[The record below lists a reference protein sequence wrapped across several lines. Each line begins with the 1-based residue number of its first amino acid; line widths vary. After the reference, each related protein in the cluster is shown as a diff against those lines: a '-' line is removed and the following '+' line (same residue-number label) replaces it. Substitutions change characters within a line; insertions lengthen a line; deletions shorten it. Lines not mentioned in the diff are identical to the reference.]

1 MRRRKFIALVGGAI
15 LSAGT
20 SLSVG
25 AQAGGKVYRIG
36 YLACSSRRVPQIDDF
51 LQGLREVGYVEGQNI
66 AIDYQL
72 AAGQCERLYEMAAE
86 LVRLNV
92 DIIVAAGNMAAFPAK
107 RATTTTPIIVLGS
120 HNGVGTGIFESL
132 ARPGENITGIE
143 SLAPDID
150 AKRIEILRELLPQH
164 SRLALLYNPMDPG
177 AASHVESGQKAAE
190 VLSRTMTTIE
200 VRTPSGFDA
209 AFGEILRERPNAL
222 LVISDPVT
230 LFGRQLIVD
239 FVSQQG
245 LPTIYEFKVFAE
257 LGGLISYGP
266 SIGEMWKRGAYYVD
280 KIRKGAKPADL
291 PVEQPTRLEL
301 VINLKA
307 AKTLGI
313 TVPPSLIARADEVIE

>member
-1 MRRRKFIALVGGAI
+1 MRRRDFIGFVSSATIVRSLPARAQPATPVIGFLNIGSASSFAHLVDAFR
-15 LSAGT
+15 AG
-20 SLSVG
+20 LKE
-25 AQAGGKVYRIG
+25 AG
-36 YLACSSRRVPQIDDF
+36 F
-51 LQGLREVGYVEGQNI
+51 VEGQNI

-107 RATTTTPIIVLGS
+107 RATRTIPIVVLGS

-313 TVPPSLIARADEVIE
+313 IVPPSLIARADEVIE